1 MIGEG
6 VRVEVE
12 HTNTKTNKDGNT
24 NTDTTYTMSPQTGW
38 EERWPNDFE
47 KEEEEERS

>member
-12 HTNTKTNKDGNT
+12 HTNKETNKDANT
-24 NTDTTYTMSPQTGW
+24 NTDTNLHSVTLDWLG
-38 EERWPNDFE
+38 RALAKLF
-47 KEEEEERS
+47 